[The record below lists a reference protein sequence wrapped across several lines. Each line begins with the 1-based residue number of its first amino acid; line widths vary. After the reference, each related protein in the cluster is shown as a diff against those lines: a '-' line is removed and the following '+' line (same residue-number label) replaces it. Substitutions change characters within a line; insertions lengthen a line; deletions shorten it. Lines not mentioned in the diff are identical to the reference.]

1 MEKEKNNE
9 EKTVKDKKL
18 NFFKK
23 VWYSIDKIEK
33 YSELSAEGLHKAIS
47 YFFTLIMI
55 IAITSSVITVYKT
68 SLEVKEIAQ
77 YINEKAPDFSF
88 SDGIIKTESD
98 EAVID
103 DNFEFGKIIFDAK
116 TESEEQINKYTNE
129 LNEES
134 NAVIIL
140 KDKMIVKGLGTQGS
154 STYNYKDLVEQS
166 QIKEFTKQELI
177 DYMKSS
183 KIAPL
188 YMNLAIVLFIY
199 AFVIYLSNTL
209 FYVVAVSIVGYLSTL
224 ILKLRIRYIAV
235 LNMAMYSITLPIL
248 LNTVYLIINAI
259 FKFEVIYFDL
269 IYILVSSIYMIAAIF
284 ILKSEF
290 NKKQGQVQKIIEVQ
304 EEVKKEIE
312 EDKQKEEN
320 KENNEVRKENK
331 KTKDE
336 DKKEEK
342 DNNLEGEEPEGS
354 NA

>member
-1 MEKEKNNE
+1 
-9 EKTVKDKKL
+9 
-18 NFFKK
+18 
-23 VWYSIDKIEK
+23 
-33 YSELSAEGLHKAIS
+33 
-47 YFFTLIMI
+47 MI

-320 KENNEVRKENK
+320 KENNEVKKENK